1 MKIMNTTTPK
11 PATATAAP
19 GSRASGKGASSA
31 SSSSTTA
38 TAAAPAG
45 SVLGTSSPAT
55 TDATGR
61 LSQLEAQFA
70 QSNFDADKVN
80 EVTAAIASG
89 KYKVNA
95 GAVAD
100 KLLDSAAS
108 LSGKSRTNG

>member
-11 PATATAAP
+11 PATATATAAP
-19 GSRASGKGASSA
+19 GSRAGSKGV
-31 SSSSTTA
+31 STAA
-38 TAAAPAG
+38 TASAG
-45 SVLGTSSPAT
+45 SVLGSASPASPAT

-70 QSNFDADKVN
+70 QSDFDADKVN

-100 KLLDSAAS
+100 KLLESAAS